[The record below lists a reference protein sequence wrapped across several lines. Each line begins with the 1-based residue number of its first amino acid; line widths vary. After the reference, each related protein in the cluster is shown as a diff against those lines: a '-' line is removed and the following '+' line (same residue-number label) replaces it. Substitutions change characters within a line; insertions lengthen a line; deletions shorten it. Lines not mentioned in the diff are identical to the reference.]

1 MGDLSIPPPLFLTKM
16 LSLVAVAMISVKR
29 ELLQAI
35 ITQFSHHLSENAIF
49 RHFWPFC
56 PICACSWVTPQSHL
70 RFYWQKC
77 YHWVLLQWYLWKE
90 SYSRLLPPHFP
101 TICLKIE
108 FLVKSRSWRGGWWTV
123 WSQTPPITLK
133 LGRCAQGHNWVR
145 IVSECRNILMLWY
158 FQPPLMRYCS
168 LKKSTT
174 IWFSVW
180 SKNLSSIWSKMI
192 YP

>member
-1 MGDLSIPPPLFLTKM
+1 
-16 LSLVAVAMISVKR
+16 MISVKR

-90 SYSRLLPPHFP
+90 SYSRLLQPHFP

-145 IVSECRNILMLWY
+145 IVSECRDILMLWY
-158 FQPPLMRYCS
+158 FQPPLLTRYHSQTLKPHNERLVAFLNSNMLIS
-168 LKKSTT
+168 LKFTWFTENSYTIDRYHCNSTH
-174 IWFSVW
+174 W
-180 SKNLSSIWSKMI
+180 
-192 YP
+192 